1 MNNLDDKELLA
12 LFADES
18 QKERAFEL
26 IVDKYG
32 RKIYWVVRKM
42 VVSHHDA
49 DDITQEVLVKLWSEL
64 PKFRGDSSI
73 FTWAYRIAI
82 NQSISA
88 IRNRTKGRYQV
99 VDDPAEEF
107 DRIASTEA
115 LFNGDEIERELEI
128 SIQKLPDKQR
138 AVFILR
144 YYDEMPFKEIA
155 TVLDTSEGAIK
166 ASYHIARQKIETSI
180 KLLVDT
186 DV

>member
-1 MNNLDDKELLA
+1 MNGIDDKELIE
-12 LFADES
+12 LFADEA
-18 QKERAFEL
+18 QKEKAFEL

-32 RKIYWVVRKM
+32 RKIYWIVRKM

-49 DDITQEVLVKLWSEL
+49 DDITQDVMVKLWSEL
-64 PKFRGDSSI
+64 HKFRGDSSI

-82 NQSISA
+82 NQAISA
-88 IRNRTKGRYQV
+88 IRNRSKGRYQV
-99 VDDPAEEF
+99 VDDPAEQF
-107 DRIASTEA
+107 DRIAATEA
-115 LFNGDEIERELEI
+115 LFDGDEIERNLEI
-128 SIQKLPDKQR
+128 AIQSLPEKQR

-166 ASYHIARQKIETSI
+166 ASYHIAKQKIESSI